1 MRLAKRTELIILVQ
15 VFFLLNQVLNR
26 TVKMNRISSFYV
38 VYVAITVLYFT
49 QFCALG
55 HENKNTSV
63 YHRLSRSMDD
73 ESLKLQQSS
82 QHHKKTSAT
91 ESKNDNIVFEPE
103 NMYNVITKRTEQTLN
118 SPLFPP
124 LLANRSNPQKSNET
138 NHQYS
143 GKANGE
149 YEFR

>member
-1 MRLAKRTELIILVQ
+1 ML
-15 VFFLLNQVLNR
+15 FF
-26 TVKMNRISSFYV
+26 K
-38 VYVAITVLYFT
+38 

-55 HENKNTSV
+55 HEIKSASD
-63 YHRLSRSMDD
+63 HRLTRSMDD
-73 ESLKLQQSS
+73 ESLKSQQPM
-82 QHHKKTSAT
+82 QQQYRKKSGS
-91 ESKNDNIVFEPE
+91 ESKNDNIVFEPDDV
-103 NMYNVITKRTEQTLN
+103 YSTKSTERTLH

-124 LLANRSNPQKSNET
+124 LLAIRSNPHKSNET